1 MTIRRYTPETMAAPA
16 ANYTHVA
23 EVPAGTKLVFLSG
36 QLGIA
41 PGGTIP
47 DDAESQT
54 DIAFQNIEKGL
65 AAAGMTMADIIRI
78 NAMVTD
84 RAYLK
89 PYMAVRDRW
98 VADPP
103 PASTLIIVAG
113 FANPAFKVEIEVIAG
128 RADAA
133 A

>member
-1 MTIRRYTPETMAAPA
+1 MTIRRFTPAGMAAPA

-23 EVPAGTKLVFLSG
+23 EVPAGTRLVFLSG

-41 PGGTIP
+41 PDGTIP
-47 DDAESQT
+47 DDPGEQT
-54 DIAFQNIEKGL
+54 DLAFRNIEAGL
-65 AAAGMTMADIIRI
+65 VAAGMTMGDLIRI

-84 RAYLK
+84 RAFLK

-113 FANPAFKVEIEVIAG
+113 FANPAFKVEIEVVAG
-128 RADAA
+128 RAD
-133 A
+133 